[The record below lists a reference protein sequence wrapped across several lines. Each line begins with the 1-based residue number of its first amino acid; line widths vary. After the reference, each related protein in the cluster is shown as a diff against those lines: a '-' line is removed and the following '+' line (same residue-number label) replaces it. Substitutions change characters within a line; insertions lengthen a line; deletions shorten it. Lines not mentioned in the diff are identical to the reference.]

1 MSKRFLTL
9 AAMFMLAASAF
20 AVPAKRVK
28 RQVQQPDGSVLTVM
42 LRGDENFH
50 YTSTEDGQPLVQRA
64 DGAYCYAT
72 LDSNGKLTA
81 SAQVAHDVESR
92 GAAELS
98 FLNYYTAESQKV
110 RSLGMERAK
119 QRNARRM
126 ARLANRGVVDASG
139 KPVRR
144 VMAGATG
151 GEGIGVTGK
160 RKGLVILVNFKDKKM
175 QSKHTQAEWNDYF
188 NKVGYNKYGNNGSVH
203 DYFYAQSYGKLDL
216 EFDVIGPVT
225 VSKNMASYGANDAQG
240 NDIDPAG
247 MIKEACELAYAKEK
261 MDMSQYDWD
270 GDGAVDQVYVIYAGY
285 GEAAGGEPNT
295 IWPHEWDIQSG
306 GYSLVLGGQRIR
318 TYACSSELNGGS
330 GTYISGIGTACHE
343 FSHCMGIPDFYDTA
357 GGGCFGMD
365 AWDLMDYGSYG
376 GDGYEP
382 TGYNTYEK
390 WVSGWIEPTI
400 LTAPC
405 YIKNMKPL
413 SDAPEACVVFNEAN
427 KNEYYIFE
435 NRQLKGTDVAL
446 PNHGMLVIHVD
457 YDQKVWFD
465 NEVNNTSNHQRFTVV
480 PADNKLTSETVT
492 GDTYPGTT
500 KSTELTDTS
509 KPAATLFNANS
520 DGRKFLGKPVTE
532 ITEKDGLIS
541 FTFMGG
547 VNLDAPQPKVMNMT
561 ATSFT
566 GGWNAVDG
574 AESYTVELREKST
587 QPSVDEAVKL
597 SEDLSKWGEKLAVEG
612 TIDISS
618 NLDSK
623 MQNKGW
629 TGDKVFECPGCAKIG
644 TAKKQGNL
652 TSPLIT
658 DNSSASVTVRLSAS
672 AYAKDATD
680 ITVSLLDNDDAT
692 IAEQTIKMD
701 GTMATIVLDNADM
714 KDYKVMVQP
723 KKRGYIYFVGIYDGD
738 YSAEDFLS
746 MNVAPKTAMKAV
758 AQRFTGIKTT
768 SYKFDK
774 LTAGTAYQ
782 WRVCAVAGD
791 AMSKWS
797 AWQTADLS
805 TWSGINGVTENLTQ
819 LAAGDLVKVYSS
831 VGTALGTM
839 TYGDFCRMALP
850 AGVYVVKS
858 AKTTLK
864 VTKQEAL

>member
-285 GEAAGGEPNT
+285 GEAAGGDANT
-295 IWPHEWDIQSG
+295 IWPHEWDIQGG

-480 PADNKLTSETVT
+480 PADNKLTSETVS

-561 ATSFT
+561 ETSFT

-612 TIDISS
+612 TIDISAD
-618 NLDSK
+618 LDSK

-672 AYAKDATD
+672 AYGKDVTD

-723 KKRGYIYFVGIYDGD
+723 KKRGYIYFVGIYDGN
-738 YSAEDFLS
+738 YSAEDFQS
-746 MNVAPKTAMKAV
+746 MNIAPKTAMKAA

-768 SYKFDK
+768 SYKFEK
-774 LTAGTAYQ
+774 LTAGITYQ

-839 TYGDFCRMALP
+839 TYGDFCRMSQP

-864 VTKQEAL
+864 VAK

>member
-1 MSKRFLTL
+1 
-9 AAMFMLAASAF
+9 MFMLAASAF

-285 GEAAGGEPNT
+285 GEAAGGEANT
-295 IWPHEWDIQSG
+295 IWPHEWDIQGG

-400 LTAPC
+400 LTEPC

-480 PADNKLTSETVT
+480 PADNKLTSETVS

-561 ATSFT
+561 ETSFT

-612 TIDISS
+612 TIDISAD
-618 NLDSK
+618 LDSK

-723 KKRGYIYFVGIYDGD
+723 KKRGYLFFVGIYDGN

-746 MNVAPKTAMKAV
+746 MNVAPKTAMKAA

-858 AKTTLK
+858 AKITLK
-864 VTKQEAL
+864 VTK

>member
-285 GEAAGGEPNT
+285 GEAAGGEKNT

-318 TYACSSELNGGS
+318 TYACSSELNGGY
-330 GTYISGIGTACHE
+330 GTDISGIGTACHE

-400 LTAPC
+400 LTEPC

-532 ITEKDGLIS
+532 ITEKDGLVS

-561 ATSFT
+561 ETSFT

-574 AESYTVELREKST
+574 AESYTVELREKSNL
-587 QPSVDEAVKL
+587 PSVDEAVKL
-597 SEDLSKWGEKLAVEG
+597 SEDLSKWGEKLAVDG
-612 TIDISS
+612 TNDISS

-672 AYAKDATD
+672 AYGKDVTD

-723 KKRGYIYFVGIYDGD
+723 KERGYIYFVGIYDGD
-738 YSAEDFLS
+738 YSAEDFQS
-746 MNVAPKTAMKAV
+746 MNVAPKTAMKVA

-774 LTAGTAYQ
+774 LTAGITYQ

-797 AWQTADLS
+797 AWQTADLA
-805 TWSGINGVTENLTQ
+805 TWSGINGVPESAAQ

-839 TYGDFCRMALP
+839 TYGDFCRMSLP

-864 VTKQEAL
+864 VTK

>member
-98 FLNYYTAESQKV
+98 FLNYYTTESQKV

-160 RKGLVILVNFKDKKM
+160 HKGLVILVNFKDKKM

-225 VSKNMASYGANDAQG
+225 VSKNMAAYGANDAQG

-285 GEAAGGEPNT
+285 GEAAGGEKNT
-295 IWPHEWDIQSG
+295 IWPHEWDIEGG

-318 TYACSSELNGGS
+318 TYACSSELNGGN
-330 GTYISGIGTACHE
+330 GTDISGIGTACHE

-400 LTAPC
+400 LTEPC

-561 ATSFT
+561 ETSFT

-574 AESYTVELREKST
+574 AESYTVELREKSNM
-587 QPSVDEAVKL
+587 PSVDEAVKL

-612 TIDISS
+612 TIDISAD
-618 NLDSK
+618 LDSK

-672 AYAKDATD
+672 AYGKDATD

-692 IAEQTIKMD
+692 IAEQTITMD
-701 GTMATIVLDNADM
+701 GMMATIVLDNADM

-723 KKRGYIYFVGIYDGD
+723 KKRGYIYFVGIYDGN

-864 VTKQEAL
+864 VTK